1 SDYESGKPVLDVP
14 FDVPDV
20 EGHVEDRK
28 STRLNSSHVSSSY
41 AVICSKK
48 KKSSHCKIQTLHS
61 PTSPRFPNSALQP
74 SCTLI
79 PTPFLLRVIISFAY
93 LPNIATSSQ
102 PASKLR

>member
-48 KKSSHCKIQTLHS
+48 KRLGFCCVSNLGAYCTGWKHSFFFSPPRLFAADSRNQQPHYTFLSSLCPSHPAVVLYR
-61 PTSPRFPNSALQP
+61 TS
-74 SCTLI
+74 
-79 PTPFLLRVIISFAY
+79 
-93 LPNIATSSQ
+93 
-102 PASKLR
+102 